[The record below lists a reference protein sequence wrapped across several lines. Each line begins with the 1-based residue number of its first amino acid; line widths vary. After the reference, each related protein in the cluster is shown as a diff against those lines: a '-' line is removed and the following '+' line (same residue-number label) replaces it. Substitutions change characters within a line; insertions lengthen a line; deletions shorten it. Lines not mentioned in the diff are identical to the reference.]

1 MAEQKKKGFH
11 AFEDRVHELEEEDA
25 KQRESASER
34 QVKDTGSTERGGQ
47 RPSEESGRTRK

>member
-34 QVKDTGSTERGGQ
+34 QVKDTGTERGGQ
-47 RPSEESGRTRK
+47 RPGEESGKTRK